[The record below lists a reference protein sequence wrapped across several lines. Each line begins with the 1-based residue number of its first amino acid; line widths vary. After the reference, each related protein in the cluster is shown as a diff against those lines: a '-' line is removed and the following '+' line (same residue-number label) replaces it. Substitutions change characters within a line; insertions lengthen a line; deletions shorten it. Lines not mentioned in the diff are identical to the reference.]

1 MPGRGLTSL
10 LLVAA
15 GFFFLSACSVE
26 DVQVTNTPL
35 YSLNGKS
42 ASFDVIQIDQKD
54 HRLYVSD
61 RTDKGI
67 DVFDI
72 SSTRPRFLET
82 IAMPSSPNG
91 LAIAPDLGRLFV
103 GMSSGVAI
111 VDIDAT
117 SQTRNTV
124 LKEVATGGPAD
135 LLDYAKPL
143 LFVSSS
149 DGSLT
154 EIDPVAAQIKN
165 QFKLG
170 HPLEQSRFNPINGK
184 LYVTSPGTNALLQ
197 VDPNDGTVAREIP
210 LPKCQ
215 PGGLAINPRSNQ
227 AVITCRSSVLSVDLN
242 NGKSEVFT
250 QISGGD
256 VVIYVPTV
264 DRFFVAAPKNR
275 PASVVGIFGGD
286 PVAFVTTVVTS
297 GAGNSAAYDETNGI
311 VYTPDVRM
319 DKAGLNSFRL
329 PASDQLSTSFV
340 MSLVMLGILAAFIGV
355 VMVLLAR
362 SGDPI
367 RRQEAAAEARPR
379 TSQPRPD

>member
-1 MPGRGLTSL
+1 MPGRGLRSL

-15 GFFFLSACSVE
+15 GFVFLTACTVA

-35 YSLNGKS
+35 YSLNGKT

-54 HRLYVSD
+54 HRLYASD

-103 GMSSGVAI
+103 GMASGVAI

-124 LKEVATGGPAD
+124 LKQVATGGPAD
-135 LLDYAKPL
+135 LLEYAKPL

-154 EIDPVAAQIKN
+154 EIDPAAAQIKN

-170 HPLEQSRFNPINGK
+170 HPLEQSRYNPI
-184 LYVTSPGTNALLQ
+184 
-197 VDPNDGTVAREIP
+197 DG
-210 LPKCQ
+210 
-215 PGGLAINPRSNQ
+215 
-227 AVITCRSSVLSVDLN
+227 SS
-242 NGKSEVFT
+242 T
-250 QISGGD
+250 
-256 VVIYVPTV
+256 
-264 DRFFVAAPKNR
+264 
-275 PASVVGIFGGD
+275 
-286 PVAFVTTVVTS
+286 
-297 GAGNSAAYDETNGI
+297 
-311 VYTPDVRM
+311 
-319 DKAGLNSFRL
+319 
-329 PASDQLSTSFV
+329 
-340 MSLVMLGILAAFIGV
+340 
-355 VMVLLAR
+355 
-362 SGDPI
+362 
-367 RRQEAAAEARPR
+367 
-379 TSQPRPD
+379 

>member
-1 MPGRGLTSL
+1 LTSL

-15 GFFFLSACSVE
+15 GFVFLSACNVG

-35 YSLNGKS
+35 YSLNGQS
-42 ASFDVIQIDQKD
+42 ASFDVIQIDQKS

-72 SSTRPRFLET
+72 SSTWPRFVET

-111 VDIDAT
+111 VDIDGT

-124 LKEVATGGPAD
+124 IKQVATGGPAD
-135 LLDYAKPL
+135 LLEYAKPL

-154 EIDPVAAQIKN
+154 EIDATSAVLKK

-170 HPLEQSRFNPINGK
+170 HPLEQPRYNPTDGK
-184 LYVTSPGTNALLQ
+184 LYATSPGTNALLQ
-197 VDPNDGTVAREIP
+197 VDPNEGTVAKEIP

-227 AVITCRSSVLSVDLN
+227 ALVTCRSSVTSVDLN
-242 NGKSEVFT
+242 NGKAQVFT
-250 QISGGD
+250 QITGGD
-256 VVIYVPTV
+256 VVTYVPQV
-264 DRFFVAAPKNR
+264 DRFFVAAPKNK
-275 PASVVGIFGGD
+275 PASVVGIFGGE
-286 PVAFVTTVVTS
+286 PVAFITSVVTS
-297 GAGNSAAYDETNGI
+297 GGGNSAAYDETNGI
-311 VYTPDVRM
+311 VYTPDTRIN
-319 DKAGLNSFRL
+319 KAGLNSFRL

-340 MSLVMLGILAAFIGV
+340 MSLVMLGIFAAFIGLV
-355 VMVLLAR
+355 LILLAR
-362 SGDPI
+362 SADPI
-367 RRQEAAAEARPR
+367 RRRAPAPKTPVVAG
-379 TSQPRPD
+379 SQQVSRSRD